1 MAAVLQTPALAYR
14 ESYVSYIAEFIAAG
28 EPLIPFVLEFPT
40 GDFQAFLDRLEGCKL
55 GLEIA
60 QGFVAHESFWLIDDT
75 QRVVAVSNFR
85 PTLTDQLRKHGG
97 HIGFGVRPSERR
109 RGYATAIL
117 RETLKKAKE
126 RGISQALLTCYK
138 SNVGSATVIVRNG
151 GVLDS
156 EESMEGHPDIMQRY
170 WVPTGG

>member
-1 MAAVLQTPALAYR
+1 V
-14 ESYVSYIAEFIAAG
+14 SYVAEFVAAG

-40 GDFQAFLDRLEGCKL
+40 ADFQAFLDRLEACRL
-55 GLEIA
+55 GAEIA
-60 QGFVAHESFWLIDDT
+60 RGFAAHESFWLVDDR

-85 PTLTDQLRKHGG
+85 PTLTAQLRKHGG

-109 RGYATAIL
+109 RGYATAVL
-117 RETLKKAKE
+117 RETLGKAKE

-138 SNVGSATVIVRNG
+138 GNIGSATVIKRNG

-156 EESMEGHPDIMQRY
+156 EEAMEGHPDIMQRY
-170 WVPTGG
+170 WVPTGADAAGGIRKPEVR